1 MAVITE
7 ENQSATDYVAP
18 GEYPA
23 RIVEIDDM
31 MGVERP
37 TFEDPSV
44 MEKKNVTQ
52 FYFAVNDHGT
62 VRTVRTFEMK
72 ITGSPKGKLFGFLQ
86 KVLGHRPNLKGGWD
100 YKELI
105 GTPVLL
111 TLEDKVSRTGT
122 TYTVISDVS
131 PAKRGQYMDVTA
143 QCPPMDAAPG
153 VQQAPQQVPQQQ
165 APQPVMQQVP
175 QQGVMQSVPP
185 QPQAAPANNT
195 YIAADDEVPF

>member
-7 ENQSATDYVAP
+7 TDTQSATDYVAP

-23 RIVEIDDM
+23 RIVKIDDL

-37 TFEDPSV
+37 TYEDPSV

-52 FYFAVNDHGT
+52 FYFAVNDNGT
-62 VRTVRTFEMK
+62 TRIVRTFEMK

-100 YKELI
+100 YQELV

-122 TYTVISDVS
+122 TYTIVSDVS
-131 PAKRGQYMDVTA
+131 PAKRGQYMDVTD
-143 QCPPMDAAPG
+143 QCPPLEAVAE
-153 VQQAPQQVPQQQ
+153 QEA
-165 APQPVMQQVP
+165 
-175 QQGVMQSVPP
+175 S
-185 QPQAAPANNT
+185 QPQAQPRAMPRPASSYPTQAQPAPAANNS
-195 YIAADDEVPF
+195 IAPDDEVPF